1 MKHSRMPTS
10 CLSRKT
16 PLSALAAGVLA
27 ACALAGASAMAAIVT
42 YEFTGVKNG
51 GGFASY
57 NGQPMNGR
65 IVVDTSV
72 APTLVVAATNNH
84 EYVFPILSATVQIGG
99 FSIESKP
106 YGDFDQNLSPQT
118 PTWRNYIRMW
128 EHPNGYNILSAHIS
142 STGVDLNGNPN
153 WTFSDIIFRIEDRS
167 TGALSIPGLPED
179 LSSFE
184 FGEGLDIALLSVGA
198 INGSISSTFVAG
210 NGSVSIVPEPST
222 AALFGLAG
230 ALALVRRR
238 KAG

>member
-1 MKHSRMPTS
+1 
-10 CLSRKT
+10 
-16 PLSALAAGVLA
+16 
-27 ACALAGASAMAAIVT
+27 MAAIVT

-72 APTLVVAATNNH
+72 APTLVDAATNNH

-198 INGSISSTFVAG
+198 YDGGSIVSTFVAG

-222 AALFGLAG
+222 TALFGLAG
-230 ALALVRRR
+230 ALAFARRR
-238 KAG
+238 KTA